1 MIIGKFI
8 KVATVALTTAFA
20 LLGTAN
26 AQSIEDITQR
36 GKLLVAIDTT
46 YAPFGTINENMEPDG
61 FEVELAKQM
70 AAALGVT
77 AEVVPVNTANRIP
90 VLLTNKADITLS
102 TLTIT
107 PQRAAQ
113 VMFSIPYSGVKFQI
127 ISEKS
132 RELKAPAD
140 LAKLKVGVIRGGA
153 AETPLNAIAPEGT
166 TIVQF
171 DDVAGCVQGLLSGQ
185 VDAIAEGWLL
195 PAKMNETAGSEKY
208 ESKFDLAEAHYG
220 MAVRRGSFDLLQ
232 WLNTFIYTYKTNG
245 KLAALHEKYIQL
257 PLPNLPSF

>member
-1 MIIGKFI
+1 MNIGRFI
-8 KVATVALTTAFA
+8 KLIAAGLIASFA
-20 LLGTAN
+20 LFGAAH
-26 AQSIEDITQR
+26 AQSLDDIVKR

-46 YAPFGTINENMEPDG
+46 YAPFGTINEKMEPDG
-61 FEVELAKQM
+61 FEVQLAKEM
-70 AAALGVT
+70 AAALGVQ

-102 TLTIT
+102 TLAIT

-127 ISEKS
+127 ITEKS
-132 RELKAPAD
+132 RAIKGPAD
-140 LAKLKVGVIRGGA
+140 LASLKVGVIRGGA
-153 AETPLNAIAPEGT
+153 AEGPLKAVAPEGT

-195 PAKMNETAGSEKY
+195 PAKMNQTAGSEKF
-208 ESKFDLAEAHYG
+208 EAKFDLGESHYG

-232 WLNTFIYTYKTNG
+232 WINTFIYTYNTNG
-245 KLAALHEKYIQL
+245 KLAELHQRYIQL
-257 PLPNLPSF
+257 PLPSLPSF

>member
-1 MIIGKFI
+1 MNFEKLFKLAAAGL
-8 KVATVALTTAFA
+8 VASVALFGSAH
-20 LLGTAN
+20 
-26 AQSIEDITQR
+26 AQSTDDIVKR

-46 YAPFGTINENMEPDG
+46 YAPFGTINEKMEPDG

-70 AAALGVT
+70 ASALGVT
-77 AEVVPVNTANRIP
+77 AEIVSVNTANRIP

-102 TLTIT
+102 TLAIT

-132 RELKAPAD
+132 RNIKGPAD
-140 LAKLKVGVIRGGA
+140 LANLKVGVIRGGA
-153 AETPLNAIAPEGT
+153 AQAPLNAVAPKNA

-195 PAKMNETAGSEKY
+195 PAKMNQTAGSEKY
-208 ESKFDLAEAHYG
+208 EAKFDLGESHYG

-232 WLNTFIYTYKTNG
+232 WVNTFIYTYKTNG
-245 KLAALHEKYIQL
+245 KLAELHQKYIQL

>member
-1 MIIGKFI
+1 MNIRKLI
-8 KVATVALTTAFA
+8 KMTAAGIVASFA
-20 LLGTAN
+20 LMGAAN
-26 AQSIEDITQR
+26 AQSVDDIVKR

-46 YAPFGTINENMEPDG
+46 YAPFGTINEKMEPDG
-61 FEVELAKQM
+61 FEVQLAKEM

-102 TLTIT
+102 TLAIT

-132 RELKAPAD
+132 RNLKGAAD
-140 LAKLKVGVIRGGA
+140 LANLKVGVIRGGA
-153 AETPLNAIAPEGT
+153 AEGPLKAIAPKGT
-166 TIVQF
+166 TVVQF

-195 PAKMNETAGSEKY
+195 PAKMNQTAGSEKY
-208 ESKFDLAEAHYG
+208 EAKFDLGESHYG

-232 WLNTFIYTYKTNG
+232 WMNTFIYTYKTNG
-245 KLAALHEKYIQL
+245 KLAELHQKYIQL
-257 PLPNLPSF
+257 PLPSLPSF

>member
-1 MIIGKFI
+1 MTIVKLI
-8 KVATVALTTAFA
+8 KIAAVAVTTAYSMF
-20 LLGTAN
+20 GVAN

-46 YAPFGTINENMEPDG
+46 YAPFGTVNENMQPDG

-77 AEVVPVNTANRIP
+77 AEIVPVNTANRIP

-113 VMFSIPYSGVKFQI
+113 VMFSIPYAGVKFQI
-127 ISEKS
+127 IAEKS
-132 RELKAPAD
+132 KNVKGPAD
-140 LAKLKVGVIRGGA
+140 LASLKVGVIRGGA
-153 AETPLNAIAPEGT
+153 AETPLNAVAPEGT

-195 PAKMNETAGSEKY
+195 PAKMNETAGSDKY

-232 WLNTFIYTYKTNG
+232 WINTFVYTYKTNG
-245 KLAALHEKYIQL
+245 KLAALHEKYLHL